1 MLQIVYVALHQK
13 PGGEDVLKEYNK
25 TKSLSDPTRRKLVNI
40 LVADMIESHGR
51 VPPVN
56 VRITYA
62 LGIVTL
68 FPNLKDNCSPTG
80 YIEQDFI
87 MLFGEDIS
95 GKFIARWPTFY
106 KPKVITV
113 SKREPQSQ
121 GNQSEN

>member
-1 MLQIVYVALHQK
+1 PDSKMAKDVSCVKIVYV
-13 PGGEDVLKEYNK
+13 

-80 YIEQDFI
+80 Y
-87 MLFGEDIS
+87 MKDIS

-113 SKREPQSQ
+113 SKSLRQSVHLDDLLSAQ
-121 GNQSEN
+121 EESSDYGNQSEN